1 MDNNDIKKTRIKKN
15 SMTQKLLATVG
26 EEKLKVLWVKYGC
39 YKSAE
44 LLSEEIQQYVSFS
57 TMRYLSQIKNWRRPI
72 NKRSPMY
79 LGYLAGNVDPSHF
92 KHLIFPEEM
101 RNEPNKK
108 ELFT

>member
-57 TMRYLSQIKNWRRPI
+57 TMRYLSQIKNWKRPV
-72 NKRSPMY
+72 NKKSPIY
-79 LGYLAGNVDPSHF
+79 KGVLAGTIPAAYY
-92 KHLIFPEEM
+92 KHLIFPEEVTQ
-101 RNEPNKK
+101 NGKPI
-108 ELFT
+108 